1 LDTIELLETIGRD
14 ASLRRAGRESLVQA
28 LDEMGANEGLKM
40 AAASGDRSHL
50 GEELGD
56 EDNKTL
62 NANNMN
68 QGGCEPGDDDDGGAP
83 DKDGEDKAKDAS
95 QGRNP

>member
-1 LDTIELLETIGRD
+1 MDTIELLETIGRD
-14 ASLRRAGRESLVQA
+14 ASLRRAGRESLVHA

-50 GEELGD
+50 GQELGGG
-56 EDNKTL
+56 DNKNITL
-62 NANNMN
+62 TNMN
-68 QGGCEPGDDDDGGAP
+68 QGGCEPGDDDDGGEP
-83 DKDGEDKAKDAS
+83 DKDGEDEGRDAS